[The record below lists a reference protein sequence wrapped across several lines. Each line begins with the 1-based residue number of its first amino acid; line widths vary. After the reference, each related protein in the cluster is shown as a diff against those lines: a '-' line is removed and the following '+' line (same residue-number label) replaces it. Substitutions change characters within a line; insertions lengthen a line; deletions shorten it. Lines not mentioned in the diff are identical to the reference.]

1 MSNSNRYMGHL
12 NIMMGIQA
20 TDWLFTYGSLS
31 YSSRR
36 TTTVWQQSH
45 SQDNVYVNNESCSLF
60 FQNHFKSQ
68 IYIEIVRVDN
78 FVFIV
83 WLHALQRVTFHSCP
97 FIRISRC
104 ESWVM
109 HSMLSVYQGLLHAI
123 HSEHVIW
130 NCAWTST
137 KFVIGSYVSHGLK
150 Q

>member
-1 MSNSNRYMGHL
+1 
-12 NIMMGIQA
+12 MMGIQA

-104 ESWVM
+104 ESWVI
-109 HSMLSVYQGLLHAI
+109 HSMLSVYLGLLHAK
-123 HSEHVIW
+123 
-130 NCAWTST
+130 TSFYELVPT
-137 KFVIGSYVSHGLK
+137 LIIRNMYGENVDKNKCFLCSFVSHGLK